1 MSDLPEDEM
10 PNDINIELEEML
22 NRIVENRRTRRRT
35 LLGAVASDEIIR
47 NIREP
52 QYISMPYLNIVDMS
66 SNIVIQPMDASSTEI
81 NMNEIDNFPN
91 ITSTLDRLLQA
102 SFYDKAKYKKVLSNE
117 GELELQDL
125 SYNVDLNTNT
135 QCPIMQ
141 VDFTNGMNI
150 TRLPCN
156 HCFIPEAIRKWVK
169 EENALCPICRY
180 ELDSK
185 EVEADNGSSTNDSND
200 SNTSN
205 TSNLLEALS
214 RSHTPS
220 LLNSI
225 IQPDMPRGNNV
236 VSQVTNNFLQEI
248 IERVL
253 VERQEE
259 ELQLAIINSLNNT

>member
-10 PNDINIELEEML
+10 LNYINIELEEML

-125 SYNVDLNTNT
+125 SYNVDLKT
-135 QCPIMQ
+135 
-141 VDFTNGMNI
+141 
-150 TRLPCN
+150 
-156 HCFIPEAIRKWVK
+156 K
-169 EENALCPICRY
+169 
-180 ELDSK
+180 
-185 EVEADNGSSTNDSND
+185 
-200 SNTSN
+200 
-205 TSNLLEALS
+205 
-214 RSHTPS
+214 
-220 LLNSI
+220 
-225 IQPDMPRGNNV
+225 
-236 VSQVTNNFLQEI
+236 
-248 IERVL
+248 
-253 VERQEE
+253 
-259 ELQLAIINSLNNT
+259 